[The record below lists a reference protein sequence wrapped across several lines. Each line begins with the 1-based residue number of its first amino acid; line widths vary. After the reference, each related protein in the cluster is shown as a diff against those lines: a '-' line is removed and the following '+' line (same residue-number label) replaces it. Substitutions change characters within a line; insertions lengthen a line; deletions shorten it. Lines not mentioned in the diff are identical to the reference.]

1 MSEALANLSLLTFEA
16 DHLSSTVK
24 YLEKACNGGILIH
37 YNFNVSKN
45 TIYKHTDNSFMIYRI
60 FCYYLQEACVYNQ
73 LKWFGLIFIVDQT
86 YSALQPH

>member
-1 MSEALANLSLLTFEA
+1 M
-16 DHLSSTVK
+16 
-24 YLEKACNGGILIH
+24 IH

-45 TIYKHTDNSFMIYRI
+45 TIYKHTDSFMIYRI